1 MNSKVKPINER
12 ISKWKIQERTGSLSE
27 AVDKSSM
34 EFDNNDQGIEVLA
47 FAAAIR
53 SLGLSNREL
62 QPRKLSNY
70 IRSGYL
76 QIQIISSIIL
86 FQFRGDKGVSRD
98 DLYDS
103 VCDVFPATT
112 FANFR
117 KVLSAG
123 VDSEIL
129 IRQKVQKDSRRTIYS
144 ISEDMIE
151 PLRCYFSSTV
161 SDFDQ
166 IFSGVFM
173 GALSEEDIENLQSY
187 LNSRTSM
194 GFSEFSVKA
203 KKIDQV
209 KKVTT
214 KK

>member
-1 MNSKVKPINER
+1 MKKVSRINQSIKKWETDKKER
-12 ISKWKIQERTGSLSE
+12 SLSE
-27 AVDKSSM
+27 AINHSTID
-34 EFDNNDQGIEVLA
+34 FDDINQGIEVLS

-53 SLGLSNREL
+53 ALGLSNREL

-76 QIQIISSIIL
+76 QIQIICSIIL
-86 FQFRGDKGVSRD
+86 FQFRGDAGVSRD

-123 VDSEIL
+123 VDSEIF
-129 IRQKVQKDSRRTIYS
+129 IREKDPNDSRRTLYR
-144 ISEDMIE
+144 ISEDMTE
-151 PLRCYFSSTV
+151 PLRIYFANTL

-166 IFSGVFM
+166 LFSSVFD
-173 GALSEEDIENLQSY
+173 GAFSKEHINYLEEFIVN
-187 LNSRTSM
+187 RTSIRP
-194 GFSEFSVKA
+194 K
-203 KKIDQV
+203 
-209 KKVTT
+209 
-214 KK
+214 